1 MKLNKPKFWDNKIG
15 FISIL
20 LFPLSIIF
28 LLVTF
33 FKKGFSKE
41 VGFQIPIICV
51 GNIYIGGTGKTP
63 SSIFLANELSKMG
76 RKPVIL
82 RKYYQSH
89 RDEYDLIKSKFKNL
103 ILIKDRKQ
111 GIIEAQKSNNDTV
124 ILDDGFQDFKIKK
137 DLNIICF
144 NSNQLLGNG
153 LILPSGP
160 LRQNLSALKNA
171 NIILING
178 DQDKKF
184 EEKILKVNNDLKIF
198 YSFYEPEN
206 IDQFKGKKLLAI
218 AGIGNPEN
226 FFQMIEKN
234 GLTIQKKLVFPD
246 HYIFSKNEIKN
257 IINEAENN
265 NYKIVMT
272 EKDYF
277 KVKDFN
283 LEKLYYLKISLKVKE
298 REKFL
303 SSIKKIY
310 EKTI

>member
-15 FISIL
+15 FYSIL

>member
-15 FISIL
+15 FYSIL

-234 GLTIQKKLVFPD
+234 GLTIQKF
-246 HYIFSKNEIKN
+246 
-257 IINEAENN
+257 
-265 NYKIVMT
+265 
-272 EKDYF
+272 
-277 KVKDFN
+277 
-283 LEKLYYLKISLKVKE
+283 LKIFHIRKPLN
-298 REKFL
+298 FL
-303 SSIKKIY
+303 I
-310 EKTI
+310 

>member
-15 FISIL
+15 LYSIL

-33 FKKGFSKE
+33 FKKRFSKE

>member
-15 FISIL
+15 FYSIL

-298 REKFL
+298 REKL
-303 SSIKKIY
+303 LNSIKKIY